1 MTETNVTVKAE
12 GGSLR
17 VRYEI
22 PPWVDPKSVPKIFPA
37 MIAANRGI
45 EAVSKSRKNAQ
56 QGYSFRGIDQVYDM
70 VHSVLAE
77 AGVITIP
84 RVLERKTHDRQTK
97 AGGGMVLVEMHL
109 EYWCYAEDGSALV
122 IGPLWSEALDSS
134 DKASNKCMS
143 FGQKYAL
150 LQTFTI
156 PTSDVSEGDR
166 ETHDRGQ
173 QAPQQQAPPQGTGGS
188 TGAPESEKIGQVT
201 AEKVYTA
208 FGELGVTRA
217 QLIKRMGVEV
227 AAAPMHR
234 LDELKGWRDEVSRDR
249 KAAARIFGS
258 SGTGERVLDINNRI
272 SNNAPHPQE
281 GPPQ

>member
-1 MTETNVTVKAE
+1 MPDQENVTVRAE
-12 GGSLR
+12 GGALR

-22 PPWVDPKSVPKIFPA
+22 PPWVDPKAVPKIFPA

-45 EAVSKSRKNAQ
+45 EAVAKSRKNQQ
-56 QGYSFRGIDQVYDM
+56 QGYNFRGIDAVYDM
-70 VHSVLAE
+70 IHGVLAE
-77 AGVITIP
+77 AGIITVP
-84 RVLERKTHDRQTK
+84 RVLERKTTDRQTK
-97 AGGGMVLVEMHL
+97 SGGGMVLCEMHL

-122 IGPLWSEALDSS
+122 IGPLWAEALDSS

-166 ETHDRGQ
+166 ETIDRGDR
-173 QAPQQQAPPQGTGGS
+173 APQQQAPQQGQPDTGG
-188 TGAPESEKIGQVT
+188 KNVIGQVT

-208 FGELGVTRA
+208 FGDLGVTRE
-217 QLIKRMGVEV
+217 QLSKKLGCDV
-227 AAAPMHR
+227 ASAPMQ
-234 LDELKGWRDEVSRDR
+234 ELEQLKAWRDEISRDR
-249 KAAARIFGS
+249 RAAAKIFGA
-258 SGTGERVLDINNRI
+258 SGTGARVLDINNRI